1 MFINFKSVE
10 NIRDLGG
17 IKTIDGHI
25 IKPRLLLR
33 SADLHNLTSD
43 ELSVLKEKYNL
54 KVVVDFRS
62 TKSSTLKKDKID
74 SSIEYHHIF
83 ALKELE
89 KHSYTKDITCTPDE
103 FFLNVYHSL
112 AVKEEAINT
121 YKKFLGFVLDCKSD
135 AILYHCTSGKDRT
148 GIATIL
154 LLYILGCSKETIYE
168 EHFETNKFTRSQ
180 YEETISKIENLS
192 EKEKDYY
199 EAFYIA
205 KKIYIDEYFRS
216 IEEKYSSFPYFV
228 KEILGIDEEKTKI
241 LRDRYL
247 EK

>member
-43 ELSVLKEKYNL
+43 ELSVFKEKYNL

-74 SSIEYHHIF
+74 SSVEYHHIF

-121 YKKFLGFVLDCKSD
+121 YKKFLGFVLDCKSG
-135 AILYHCTSGKDRT
+135 AILYHCTSGNGNCNYLTSIYSWLLKRDNLWGT
-148 GIATIL
+148 LWNKQVYKITIWRNN
-154 LLYILGCSKETIYE
+154 I
-168 EHFETNKFTRSQ
+168 
-180 YEETISKIENLS
+180 
-192 EKEKDYY
+192 
-199 EAFYIA
+199 
-205 KKIYIDEYFRS
+205 
-216 IEEKYSSFPYFV
+216 
-228 KEILGIDEEKTKI
+228 
-241 LRDRYL
+241 
-247 EK
+247 